1 MLDFKG
7 NSDKK
12 TFVLRTHI
20 HSPFLSC
27 FKDLNSCVLLFSAI
41 KNRMLAVGYLE
52 YTIDCTQTPHVGKI
66 VNISF
71 IYNSFLLFFIILK
84 LIFDLLISILG
95 IHKAQRRCLV
105 AEVF

>member
-1 MLDFKG
+1 
-7 NSDKK
+7 
-12 TFVLRTHI
+12 
-20 HSPFLSC
+20 
-27 FKDLNSCVLLFSAI
+27 
-41 KNRMLAVGYLE
+41 MLAVGYLE

-71 IYNSFLLFFIILK
+71 IISYNSFLLFFIILK